1 MVISGGDGRA
11 WALAGQNKIRIDS
24 HQPSLNQKLAKQ
36 IVFAAKAF
44 KKDVHFSRNVWHDGG
59 EMNLE
64 VDTRQ
69 VTAVEIEVQ
78 KAYRAVFP
86 RGDKTFVSQVFQWA
100 RECFEGNYKD
110 YQAIDARYHDF
121 EHTLQGTLCMAR
133 LMQGRHASKVAPP
146 LTQRIFELGILAI
159 LLHDTGYLKKKDDVE
174 GTGAKYTLT
183 HVNRSVDFADELL
196 KEKGYLEKDIKAVQN
211 MIRCTGVNVDLTGI
225 PFQDDMERI
234 VGFGLGTADLLG
246 QMAAKDYV
254 DKLPVLYSEFAESN
268 RYNVGKG
275 TATGMFMSAHD
286 LMQKTPVFWEKYVQP
301 KLDRDFQGVYRYLN
315 FAFPNGENF
324 YLQRIENNLALLRD
338 RVPVSA

>member
-1 MVISGGDGRA
+1 MVISAADRPARALGG
-11 WALAGQNKIRIDS
+11 QYKIRIDW
-24 HQPSLNQKLAKQ
+24 HEPSLNQKLAKQ
-36 IVFAAKAF
+36 NSFDVKGI
-44 KKDVHFSRNVWHDGG
+44 KKDVHFPPDMWQNEF

-86 RGDKTFVSQVFQWA
+86 HGDRTFVSQVFQWA
-100 RECFEGNYKD
+100 RQCFEGNYKD

-174 GTGAKYTLT
+174 GTGAKYTLV
-183 HVNRSVDFADELL
+183 HVNRSVDFAGELL
-196 KEKGYLEKDIKAVQN
+196 SEKGYAKRDIKAVQN
-211 MIRCTGVNVDLTGI
+211 MIRCTGVNVDLSGI
-225 PFQDDMERI
+225 PFQDDLERTI
-234 VGFGLGTADLLG
+234 GFGLGTADLLG

-268 RYNVGKG
+268 RYNAGKG
-275 TATGMFMSAHD
+275 TANGIFVSAKD

-301 KLDRDFQGVYRYLN
+301 KLDRDFQGVYRYLD

-324 YLQRIENNLALLRD
+324 YLQRIEDNLALLRD
-338 RVPVSA
+338 RILISA